1 MDNLSYFDAILNMVK
16 NGRYQPGD
24 EATFI
29 KQMQDHADSIAATVR
44 AQLITDPES
53 LKESML
59 SHKTACCNLLL
70 RCLQLQ
76 AELQT
81 EPTGKGKLQHLMR
94 NIRLTALIDV
104 LETLYGFYVKT
115 EKRMRAKEEY

>member
-1 MDNLSYFDAILNMVK
+1 MNNLSYFDDVLSMVK
-16 NGRYQPGD
+16 HGRYHPGD
-24 EATFI
+24 EAAFI

-44 AQLITDPES
+44 AQLITDPGS
-53 LKESML
+53 LKASML

-70 RCLQLQ
+70 RSLQLQ

-81 EPTGKGKLQHLMR
+81 DPPGKGKLQHLMR